1 MYRRIII
8 HSLVVGLLILAG
20 CNSLPATGPSSGG
33 TSELTPA
40 PIPTASSQTPS
51 PAQLAPGVASYGV
64 TDLNALSTAH
74 HESLQNVSYTRTET
88 VTAVFANGTI
98 RDRFNLTARV
108 TDDRSRIFISITQSA
123 HASSGHSAITYEL
136 WANRTQAVSQRN
148 SSSNTSYRTD
158 TRRNRSVVIEEWTRT
173 RTGFTTSYAAS
184 EMNVVEFQTENR
196 TVIEVTGQPPP
207 TVITDQLITPADS
220 YTTAVVG
227 PQGRIYNYTAQY
239 HAMLKNPPTEATT
252 VENTS
257 VDVTHTVQFTS
268 INSTTVARPSWFD
281 TAITNRK

>member
-1 MYRRIII
+1 
-8 HSLVVGLLILAG
+8 
-20 CNSLPATGPSSGG
+20 
-33 TSELTPA
+33 
-40 PIPTASSQTPS
+40 
-51 PAQLAPGVASYGV
+51 
-64 TDLNALSTAH
+64 
-74 HESLQNVSYTRTET
+74 
-88 VTAVFANGTI
+88 
-98 RDRFNLTARV
+98 
-108 TDDRSRIFISITQSA
+108 
-123 HASSGHSAITYEL
+123 
-136 WANRTQAVSQRN
+136 
-148 SSSNTSYRTD
+148 
-158 TRRNRSVVIEEWTRT
+158 
-173 RTGFTTSYAAS
+173 
-184 EMNVVEFQTENR
+184 MNVVEFQTENR